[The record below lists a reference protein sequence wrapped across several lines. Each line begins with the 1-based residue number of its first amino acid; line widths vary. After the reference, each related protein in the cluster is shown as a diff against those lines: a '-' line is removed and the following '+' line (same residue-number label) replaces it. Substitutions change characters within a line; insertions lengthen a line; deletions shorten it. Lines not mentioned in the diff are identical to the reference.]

1 MMPQYIQETE
11 IAQSAEQL
19 IPVQTVELPSAS
31 AVLSYYLT
39 VNTIRSA
46 SALSVSVY
54 GIAVRQY
61 HPIGDNAVQACALC
75 ISADR
80 KKVEDL
86 LDFIIQHT
94 VFPLHLKEILENM
107 DDSFTVPPLILTEEE
122 QAVLAKAKYR

>member
-1 MMPQYIQETE
+1 MMPQYIQEEE
-11 IAQSAEQL
+11 IARSAERL
-19 IPVQTVELPSAS
+19 IRVQTVELPSAS

-61 HPIGDNAVQACALC
+61 RPVGDNAVQACALC

-80 KKVEDL
+80 EKVENL
-86 LDFIIQHT
+86 LDFMIQHT
-94 VFPLHLKEILENM
+94 VFPMHLKDVLENM
-107 DDSFTVPPLILTEEE
+107 EDSFTVPPLILTEDER
-122 QAVLAKAKYR
+122 AVLKQAKYR